1 MRVFTQHVAVR
12 LINCLSTLQ
21 RGSVS

>member
-1 MRVFTQHVAVR
+1 MRVFTQHFAVR